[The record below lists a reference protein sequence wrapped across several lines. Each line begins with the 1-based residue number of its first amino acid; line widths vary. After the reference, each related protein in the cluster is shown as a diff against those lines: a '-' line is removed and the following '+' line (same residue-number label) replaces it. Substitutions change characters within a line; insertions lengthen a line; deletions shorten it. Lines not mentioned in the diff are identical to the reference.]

1 MLDRRYVLQMLQFV
15 RSERNLFVHMGAVQR
30 FAREQ
35 LDRRSRHSE
44 RLRADGRSVVCVTV
58 IVVLEILEDV
68 TDVQESIAVE
78 PNFDERRLHA
88 GEDAGDFAFVNAAD
102 EGELFFALNVNFN

>member
-1 MLDRRYVLQMLQFV
+1 V
-15 RSERNLFVHMGAVQR
+15 A
-30 FAREQ
+30 
-35 LDRRSRHSE
+35 
-44 RLRADGRSVVCVTV
+44 V

-68 TDVQESIAVE
+68 TDVEEGIAVE

-102 EGELFFALNVNFN
+102 EGELFFALNVYFD